1 MENLH
6 VCLLCED
13 SNQPQKKKI
22 VTNLIYR
29 SLGLLI
35 LIKTKREIQKV
46 SFFIA
51 IKTSTIQNWYM
62 TKFSIRFHK
71 LIAKIVHL
79 HGYFYHRQYEN
90 NYFHCAFQHWK
101 INSMWLKL
109 SYWHICYL
117 KMYSIEGSGV
127 WYYRPDSMTG

>member
-1 MENLH
+1 MSVYFAKTQTSLKN
-6 VCLLCED
+6 C
-13 SNQPQKKKI
+13 K
-22 VTNLIYR
+22 NLIYR

-35 LIKTKREIQKV
+35 LIKTKRENQKLV
-46 SFFIA
+46 SSEA
-51 IKTSTIQNWYM
+51 IKISIIQNWYM

-90 NYFHCAFQHWK
+90 NYFHCAFEQLK
-101 INSMWLKL
+101 TNSMWLKP

-117 KMYSIEGSGV
+117 KMYSIWRVRSLV
-127 WYYRPDSMTG
+127 LQALTPMTG